1 MLIEKDISNSHRAR
15 TVNKNDKRY
24 NVHETGLFI
33 YRTMFYIDAS
43 ALSAIMPYMDNKKT
57 EIIWINSA
65 PLK

>member
-15 TVNKNDKRY
+15 TVNKNDKRH

-33 YRTMFYIDAS
+33 YGTMFYIDTS

-57 EIIWINSA
+57 EIIWIFSA
-65 PLK
+65 LFK